1 MTSIV
6 RGETSKPV
14 AYDPSAVRATTKRRG
29 RRPGESRTREALLA
43 AAREQFAETGYERT
57 TVRSIAG
64 RAEVDPALIFQF
76 YGSKEGLFTA
86 AVAWPFTP
94 DQAVAAIVVGPRSQ
108 MGRRLA
114 TFFTTVWDD
123 PERRAP
129 VLGMLRAATTSEL
142 AARLLRESLQ
152 AHVLG
157 PVAERLDP
165 PDAALRMS
173 LCGAHLVGIGIAR
186 YIVRLEPIASLDTED
201 LVDLVAPVFQRY
213 LTGKL

>member
-1 MTSIV
+1 M
-6 RGETSKPV
+6 
-14 AYDPSAVRATTKRRG
+14 AYDPSIARATTKRRG

-57 TVRSIAG
+57 TVRAIAG
-64 RAEVDPALIFQF
+64 RAGVDPALIFQF
-76 YGSKEGLFTA
+76 FGSKEGLFTA
-86 AVAWPFTP
+86 AVAWPFSP
-94 DQAVAAIVVGPRSQ
+94 AEAVAAIVDGPRSQ

-123 PERRAP
+123 PDRRAP

-142 AARLLRESLQ
+142 AGRLLRESLQ

-157 PVAERLDP
+157 PVAARLDL
-165 PDAALRMS
+165 PDADLRMS
-173 LCGAHLVGIGIAR
+173 LVGAQLVGVGIAR
-186 YIVRLEPIASLDTED
+186 YILRMEPMASLDTEG